1 MSGTA
6 NRASLAEK
14 DFETLGLQG
23 SPGKPAPMFRKE
35 FQFTAVPSSA
45 LVTVHSPAYFELYVN
60 GDFGG
65 ERLDARELVPEWSLP
80 DLDTASWRP
89 ATAVDPHL
97 APGRT
102 QPCPLNRIGKQIPA
116 AAVTDLDDGRF
127 EIDFGTALTGWFR
140 LKMPVQ
146 PPGTTIRITFADL
159 RPEVNR
165 RGKTY
170 QHFNQIS
177 EFVSAGK
184 PGEVFENKF
193 NYAGFRYVVI
203 EGLRSPPARED
214 AEALLIESDLEE
226 VGAFECSNELLNRI
240 HRVNQWTQRTLNLG
254 GYYVDCPH
262 RERMGYG
269 DGQVAAEGLMTSFRA
284 DGYYRKWLHD
294 WRLRQQ
300 SDGNLPHMAP
310 QGSGGGPA
318 WRGCLSAVTWR
329 HYLYYGD
336 KRVLEENYDAVR
348 RYVEHIESICDGGV
362 PPRRGMDT
370 NNWPMRKG
378 RLYQGLAGIQAD
390 PAAPGFKNVIIR
402 PAIVGD
408 VTWVKAHHES
418 RQRPGGGHVKGETA
432 LGEPGSSD
440 NSNALAEAI
449 GDSPIKFRSCSDERH
464 RSRAQNLRVELFSC

>member
-1 MSGTA
+1 MKELVVEYVRNGQPGVA
-6 NRASLAEK
+6 RAK

-35 FQFTAVPSSA
+35 FELTAVPSSA

-146 PPGTTIRITFADL
+146 PPGTTIRMTFADL

-226 VGAFECSNELLNRI
+226 GWSL
-240 HRVNQWTQRTLNLG
+240 
-254 GYYVDCPH
+254 
-262 RERMGYG
+262 
-269 DGQVAAEGLMTSFRA
+269 
-284 DGYYRKWLHD
+284 
-294 WRLRQQ
+294 
-300 SDGNLPHMAP
+300 
-310 QGSGGGPA
+310 
-318 WRGCLSAVTWR
+318 
-329 HYLYYGD
+329 
-336 KRVLEENYDAVR
+336 
-348 RYVEHIESICDGGV
+348 
-362 PPRRGMDT
+362 
-370 NNWPMRKG
+370 
-378 RLYQGLAGIQAD
+378 
-390 PAAPGFKNVIIR
+390 
-402 PAIVGD
+402 
-408 VTWVKAHHES
+408 
-418 RQRPGGGHVKGETA
+418 
-432 LGEPGSSD
+432 
-440 NSNALAEAI
+440 
-449 GDSPIKFRSCSDERH
+449 
-464 RSRAQNLRVELFSC
+464 